1 MVPLDFSRAKIIYK
15 ETWHKCFCSLCANIP
30 QKKYATYF
38 NNLTIIT
45 WLVNLCNQIQLHDHA
60 SYSYCARSWCQQTNP
75 SRKKIFHRVENVIKQ
90 LVHASAWVCWD
101 MKHLGS
107 LESTQEAR
115 VALGYAL
122 SNSYTSFMLSKLP
135 VCFISRWTHADIW
148 INC

>member
-1 MVPLDFSRAKIIYK
+1 MVPLDFLRAKIIYK
-15 ETWHKCFCSLCANIP
+15 VTWHKCFCSLCANIP

-60 SYSYCARSWCQQTNP
+60 SYSYCARSWRQQTNP

-90 LVHASAWVCWD
+90 LVHASACVHWD
-101 MKHLGS
+101 MKHLRS

-122 SNSYTSFMLSKLP
+122 SNSYTSFMLSKFP
-135 VCFISRWTHADIW
+135 VCFISWWTHADIW

>member
-1 MVPLDFSRAKIIYK
+1 MVPLDFLRAKIIYK
-15 ETWHKCFCSLCANIP
+15 VTWHKCFCSLCANIP

-60 SYSYCARSWCQQTNP
+60 SYSYCARSWHQQTNP

-90 LVHASAWVCWD
+90 LVHAWACVRWD
-101 MKHLGS
+101 MKHLRS

-122 SNSYTSFMLSKLP
+122 SNSYTSFMLSKFP